1 MNKKKPYVKLA
12 LDAAMGVTFALLF
25 NTRVFGGLAFH
36 EIAGIAI
43 GIAILTH
50 IGLNLNFVKKI
61 TLRLFDKNLP
71 HKTRLSYG
79 LNVLLLLSMIFVIFS
94 GLVISRVV
102 LQGFQLG
109 NERWF
114 SVSHMSIAYLTLA
127 LIGVHI
133 GLHWHWVMKVTQRLL
148 HLKMSK
154 ARARILMT
162 CAAVFVLLFGVYQV
176 YSTHYISRLQMVG
189 NVFGILT
196 AAAEESGIERYD
208 FDERTFNN
216 EPAPFDG
223 TGMDQEN
230 GFERRAM
237 GGFSRG
243 EHEGGRQSPNF
254 IGVILTYFGIM
265 AVFAGITY
273 YADKWACRRKRAIT
287 A

>member
-12 LDAAMGVTFALLF
+12 LDAAMGITFALLF
-25 NTRVFGGLAFH
+25 NTRVFGGLTFH
-36 EIAGIAI
+36 ELAGIAI
-43 GIAILTH
+43 GFAILTH

-102 LQGFQLG
+102 LPNFQFG

-127 LIGVHI
+127 LIGIHV

-148 HLKMSK
+148 HLKMSRT
-154 ARARILMT
+154 RARILMT
-162 CAAVFVLLFGVYQV
+162 GAVVVVLLFGVYQV
-176 YSTHYISRLQMVG
+176 YATNYISRLQMVG
-189 NVFGILT
+189 SVFGLST
-196 AAAEESGIERYD
+196 AEAEERGMDRHD
-208 FDERTFNN
+208 FGEKSFMNN
-216 EPAPFDG
+216 GSAPFEG
-223 TGMDQEN
+223 TDMDEDN
-230 GFERRAM
+230 DFGRGAM
-237 GGFSRG
+237 GFSRG
-243 EHEGGRQSPNF
+243 EHEGGQSPSF

-265 AVFAGITY
+265 AVFAGIAY
-273 YADKWACRRKRAIT
+273 YADKWAGRRKRAIS

>member
-12 LDAAMGVTFALLF
+12 LDAAMGVTFALLY

-71 HKTRLSYG
+71 SKTRLSYG

-102 LQGFQLG
+102 LPNFQFG

-127 LIGVHI
+127 LIGIHV
-133 GLHWHWVMKVTQRLL
+133 GLHWHWVIKVTKRLL
-148 HLKMSK
+148 HLKMSRT
-154 ARARILMT
+154 RARVLMT
-162 CAAVFVLLFGVYQV
+162 GAAVVVMLFGVYQV
-176 YSTHYISRLQMVG
+176 YATNYISRLQMVG
-189 NVFGILT
+189 NVFGLST
-196 AAAEESGIERYD
+196 VAAEERGMERHD
-208 FDERTFNN
+208 FGERAFMNN
-216 EPAPFDG
+216 GSAPLDG
-223 TGMDQEN
+223 TDMDEEN
-230 GFERRAM
+230 GFGRRAM
-237 GGFSRG
+237 GFSRG
-243 EHEGGRQSPNF
+243 EHEGGQAPNF

-273 YADKWACRRKRAIT
+273 YADKWTGRRKRAIS